1 MRNTLNAAKLD
12 FSLVKSY
19 IKGVAFTMLIPI
31 AFTVGNRSLLT
42 GVSFAMYFISMTTG
56 YTFSVME
63 KNSMERLYGILP
75 IKKSELVIGR
85 YFFIFALGLL
95 NLTVTLIIQSIVL
108 WAMGER
114 LGASDI
120 VSAAIIGLFLFALYT
135 ACQIPGFY
143 KYGSIRGR
151 VFIFIPV
158 IGFLL
163 TLFLLPKLPEI
174 RFFTII
180 SSPVLLI
187 PLALVL
193 IVIIYAIS
201 IWFSVR
207 IMENKEI

>member
-114 LGASDI
+114 LGVSDI
-120 VSAAIIGLFLFALYT
+120 VSAAIVGLFLFALYT

-201 IWFSVR
+201 IRFSVR